1 MARGGRQDLSLKP
14 AKKAPRKLTLSP
26 IPPVPLTRDMET
38 KLEMVYR
45 LTTRTWITREDQKRF
60 TDTCNEEKFYLACAP
75 IELRSV
81 EALQPMHASMGEIL
95 VGQDLSV
102 RCITPPPPISPG

>member
-1 MARGGRQDLSLKP
+1 MARGGRQDLGLKP

-26 IPPVPLTRDMET
+26 IPPLTRDMET

-60 TDTCNEEKFYLACAP
+60 TGICNEEKFYLACAP

-81 EALQPMHASMGEIL
+81 EALQPMHASMGEML

>member
-26 IPPVPLTRDMET
+26 IPPVPLTQ
-38 KLEMVYR
+38 
-45 LTTRTWITREDQKRF
+45 DQKRF

-81 EALQPMHASMGEIL
+81 EALQPVHASMGEIL